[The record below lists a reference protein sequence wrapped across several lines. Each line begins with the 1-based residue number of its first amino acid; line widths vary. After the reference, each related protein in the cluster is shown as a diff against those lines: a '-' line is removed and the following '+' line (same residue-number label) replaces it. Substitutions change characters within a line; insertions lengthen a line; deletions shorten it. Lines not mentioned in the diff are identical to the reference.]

1 MTDPQ
6 KDERPAAPIDP
17 QNPEPEATPIGEEL
31 TRELA
36 KAKEDAKAKERAT
49 AEDDDD
55 DEELTEVP
63 FAAKS
68 YKVDVDRAL
77 ARSTNDGKGDDEVP
91 PSNWQGYA
99 TDDVEE
105 QD

>member
-1 MTDPQ
+1 MTEPT
-6 KDERPAAPIDP
+6 KDTTPAAPIDP
-17 QNPEPEATPIGEEL
+17 QTTQLDTSKLVTPPVKETTPIG
-31 TRELA
+31 
-36 KAKEDAKAKERAT
+36 DQIAKERAA

-99 TDDVEE
+99 TDDVEV